1 MSPLYIQEA
10 ANSLTA
16 SQQLLIADSKL
27 KRASQEETTLLQN
40 GGAHEGRPRADSD
53 QAFRPRQD
61 STGQNTYNAG
71 SSFSK
76 MRSLL
81 EQQMGIS
88 RYMFTHYWSIV
99 GRKIY
104 VVALLLLSTT
114 ATVISHDC

>member
-1 MSPLYIQEA
+1 MYVPLYIQEA

-40 GGAHEGRPRADSD
+40 GGAQEGRPRADSD

-88 RYMFTHYWSIV
+88 RYVFTHYWSMV
-99 GRKIY
+99 G
-104 VVALLLLSTT
+104 
-114 ATVISHDC
+114 